1 MTRPAKSRD
10 PRKRAAEVLREAN
23 VTTIPIPVDTIAQ
36 QAGIT
41 LRYMALDDSL
51 SGMIFMQEGVPTVVV
66 NSLHHANRRRFTI
79 AHELG
84 HFELHMSTIGADVHV
99 DKRFLARDENSSTGF
114 DKKEIEANLFAAELL
129 VPRQLLLDELRG
141 RTVDVEMDDE
151 LLGEL
156 ADKFGVS
163 KQMMAI
169 RVGKLF

>member
-1 MTRPAKSRD
+1 LRTPK
-10 PRKRAAEVLREAN
+10 AAQL
-23 VTTIPIPVDTIAQ
+23 IDL
-36 QAGIT
+36 AGALEMKMRT
-41 LRYMALDDSL
+41 YM
-51 SGMIFMQEGVPTVVV
+51 
-66 NSLHHANRRRFTI
+66 
-79 AHELG
+79 LG

-129 VPRQLLLDELRG
+129 VPRQMLLDELRG

-151 LLGEL
+151 LLDEL
-156 ADKFGVS
+156 AKTFGVS